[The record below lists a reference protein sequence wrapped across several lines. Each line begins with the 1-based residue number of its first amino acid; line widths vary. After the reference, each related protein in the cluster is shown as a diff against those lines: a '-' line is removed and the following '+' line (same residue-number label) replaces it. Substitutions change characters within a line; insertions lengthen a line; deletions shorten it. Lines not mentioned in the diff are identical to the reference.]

1 MTQNSTERWKVIL
14 PVSIAA
20 ILIVAV
26 AGFNLFN
33 PNAQAQI
40 PGECFEILHV
50 DKIIFENEDDL
61 LNRDGNL
68 AAEEGSIMDIKVLDD
83 PNRIEFPMQ
92 KAVDRLNAVGWTTE
106 DGEPIT
112 LEDLELIDVEYAI
125 VCAPALNG

>member
-1 MTQNSTERWKVIL
+1 MIL

-20 ILIVAV
+20 ILLVAV
-26 AGFNLFN
+26 AGFNLLDS
-33 PNAQAQI
+33 NAQAQPI
-40 PGECFEILHV
+40 TLLECVGFSHF

-125 VCAPALNG
+125 VCATALNG